1 VTVESAPV
9 ATASPAPTP
18 AGKPRRWKAGD
29 WVLLSIVAILV
40 LALIAALGLTAI
52 VAARNAQTAQSR
64 IGATIAADDL
74 VPGDCI
80 SEFDRVGGTL
90 SDFPL
95 TSCDAAHAAEL
106 IAVQSLRTGSDD
118 FLGAN
123 ALGDLAQSICQT
135 TFDFRLHMTDV
146 SDYPTAFLFG
156 VYSTRTDPE
165 KGATQF
171 QCFLINKDGS
181 PLVGRFYSEQT
192 LN

>member
-1 VTVESAPV
+1 MTVESPPAAP
-9 ATASPAPTP
+9 AEPTLAPTRP
-18 AGKPRRWKAGD
+18 KRVWKAGD
-29 WVLLSIVAILV
+29 WVLLGIVVLLV
-40 LALIAALGLTAI
+40 LGLLATLALTAL

-64 IGATIAADDL
+64 IGATISVDDL

-80 SEFDRVGGTL
+80 SEFDRVGGSL
-90 SDFPL
+90 NDFPL
-95 TSCDAAHAAEL
+95 TSCDSPHAAEL
-106 IAVQSLRTGSDD
+106 IAVQGLRTGSDD

-123 ALGDLAQSICQT
+123 ALSDLARSICQT

-156 VYSTRTDPE
+156 VYSTRTDPV

-171 QCFLINKDGS
+171 RCFLINRDGS
-181 PLVGRFYSEQT
+181 PLVGQFYSDQT